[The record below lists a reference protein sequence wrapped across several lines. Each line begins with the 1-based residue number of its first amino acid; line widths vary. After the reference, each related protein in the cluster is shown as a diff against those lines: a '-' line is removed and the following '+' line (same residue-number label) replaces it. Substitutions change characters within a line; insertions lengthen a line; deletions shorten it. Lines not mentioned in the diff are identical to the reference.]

1 MDALPDVSSRLSC
14 RVLEVGRASVRRR
27 DRGAVVRRGEA
38 PLDATLVEHV
48 RRATLEFPTYGYRR
62 LWAIVR
68 HRDGL
73 PVNLKAVYRVVRRK
87 RWQVHERRV
96 TPRPRVQQSI
106 SRAGRSN
113 ERWATDITHI
123 HCGVHGWA
131 HLVAVIDC
139 HDREIVGYELAMQGG
154 AHEAERALEPACI
167 NRFGILREVGAKR
180 PVVRSDNGLVFQSRS
195 YRRACRFYG
204 LTQEYITPYTPEQ
217 NCLIERFFRSLKE
230 ECVWQHRFRSYPEA
244 RARITG
250 WIEWYNAERPH
261 QALGY
266 KSPRKF
272 RGQYDLRVA

>member
-1 MDALPDVSSRLSC
+1 MTALPDVSCRLAC
-14 RVLEVGRASVRRR
+14 RILDVPRASVRRG
-27 DRGAVVRRGEA
+27 DREEVVRRVEA

-48 RRATLEFPTYGYRR
+48 RRAALEFPTYGYRR

-68 HRDGL
+68 HREGL
-73 PVNLKAVYRVVRRK
+73 HVNLKAVYRVVRKK
-87 RWQVHERRV
+87 RWQVRERHV

-123 HCGVHGWA
+123 HCGAHGWG

-139 HDREIVGYELAMQGG
+139 HDREIVGFEFALQGS
-154 AHEAERALEPACI
+154 ANEAERALEAACL
-167 NRFGILREVGAKR
+167 NRFGVLREVGAKR
-180 PVVRSDNGLVFQSRS
+180 PVVRSDNGLVFQSRA

-204 LTQEYITPYTPEQ
+204 LRQEYITPYTPEQ
-217 NCLIERFFRSLKE
+217 NGLIERFFRSLKE

-244 RARITG
+244 RARIAR

-266 KSPRKF
+266 KSPRTF
-272 RGQYDLRVA
+272 RGQQDLRVA